1 MFIAGIFTG
10 LGMNFSLIS
19 ALMVRQVFQEDSRH
33 LGFIG
38 VLLAIGGLLG
48 ASYVARLSVS
58 GHKPKFSTM
67 MGSGVIIGFF
77 WIAAASAPNFWSYAA
92 IVIFVNFFH
101 LVIMATANGIVAA
114 NAPIDL
120 QGRVYGIYLFIF
132 HLCLAIGAPLIG
144 LLAKIIGVRMTVG
157 IGGGLVLLLSL
168 LLINAGKRLP
178 I

>member
-1 MFIAGIFTG
+1 
-10 LGMNFSLIS
+10 
-19 ALMVRQVFQEDSRH
+19 
-33 LGFIG
+33 
-38 VLLAIGGLLG
+38 
-48 ASYVARLSVS
+48 
-58 GHKPKFSTM
+58 
-67 MGSGVIIGFF
+67 
-77 WIAAASAPNFWSYAA
+77 
-92 IVIFVNFFH
+92 
-101 LVIMATANGIVAA
+101 MATANGIVAA

-168 LLINAGKRLP
+168 LLINAGKRLR